1 MQFPESLLLSAKVQ
15 KRSAKM
21 APIIQCPDEIV
32 KGFLRPEVNQCE
44 YEILKSQ
51 SVTSSWGA
59 KMAPIIPHP
68 WRVCQ
73 EINENCGKLCKSGLV
88 STGAR

>member
-1 MQFPESLLLSAKVQ
+1 MTALVIRVIVYFEQKRKSFLIIAPTSACAKVTYFGAV
-15 KRSAKM
+15 SL

-68 WRVCQ
+68 
-73 EINENCGKLCKSGLV
+73 
-88 STGAR
+88 